1 MPRPPQRRNRSALS
15 RARRDRR
22 GRGLRGELAPHGVP
36 LARTRAQRFDELVLD
51 AVEHLE
57 DRWSRELERVEFAVE
72 DVPAIEHAAPDD
84 IVYGPDVIEDGNVP
98 LARLI
103 RAERGRDGRPTPPRI
118 VLYRRPLEIRALDRL
133 DLADLVHDVVVE
145 QVASLLGLDPEE
157 VDPP

>member
-1 MPRPPQRRNRSALS
+1 VPLS
-15 RARRDRR
+15 RS
-22 GRGLRGELAPHGVP
+22 
-36 LARTRAQRFDELVLD
+36 RAARFDELVLD

-57 DRWSRELERVEFAVE
+57 DKWSHELQHVEFAVE
-72 DVPAIEHAAPDD
+72 DVPAIQYAATQD
-84 IVYGPDVIEDGNVP
+84 IVYGPEVLEDGNVP

-103 RAERGRDGRPTPPRI
+103 QAGRGPDGRATPPRI

-145 QVASLLGLDPEE
+145 QVATLLGLDPEE